1 MKTSNLGAGITTW
14 VARRGRMVGLAP
26 GLACAA
32 ALLIFSFA
40 APALAQKKSKGGGGG
55 GSPSG
60 SNISVTTYVSDLN
73 ATATPYFVVS
83 DDAGPTSSPTEYQ
96 NGVNNAIS
104 ILVGNGYNGITD
116 GDWRLDLITNSS
128 SRNVGVHLNTDNEI
142 LPGTATPNPPYLGTA
157 WQEVRMQNMCTLESK
172 DMLTMKAGATFTCP
186 TLLRLGYDA
195 TSSSHYEL
203 SMAPTFT
210 GYTETQEVQVQC
222 NSVASDGNCNDW
234 FIDPIPVNNPDGT
247 TSPGKTEARLS
258 LTTTKGKTTHTDEG
272 DFYMTFHIHVT
283 RP

>member
-1 MKTSNLGAGITTW
+1 
-14 VARRGRMVGLAP
+14 MVRLAP

-40 APALAQKKSKGGGGG
+40 GPVMAQKKSGGGGG
-55 GSPSG
+55 GNPSG
-60 SNISVTTYVSDLN
+60 SNISVTTYVSDVN
-73 ATATPYFVVS
+73 ATGTSYFVLS

-96 NGVNNAIS
+96 NGVNNVIS

-128 SRNVGVHLNTDNEI
+128 TRNVGVHLNTDNEI
-142 LPGTATPNPPYLGTA
+142 LQGTATPNPPYFGTE
-157 WQEVRMQNMCTLESK
+157 WQEVRMQNMCSFKSK
-172 DMLTMKAGATFTCP
+172 NMLTMRAGQSFTCP
-186 TLLRLGYDA
+186 TLLRLGYDL

-222 NSVASDGNCNDW
+222 NSVSSSDGNCNDW
-234 FIDPIPVNNPDGT
+234 FIDPIPVSIAGGG
-247 TSPGKTEARLS
+247 TSPGETEARLS

-272 DFYMTFHIHVT
+272 DFHMTFHIHVT

>member
-1 MKTSNLGAGITTW
+1 MA
-14 VARRGRMVGLAP
+14 GLAP

-40 APALAQKKSKGGGGG
+40 GPVSAQKKSGGGGG
-55 GSPSG
+55 GGTS
-60 SNISVTTYVSDLN
+60 SNIAVTTYVSDFN
-73 ATATPYFVVS
+73 ASGTPYYVVS

-96 NGVNNAIS
+96 NGVNNVIS

-128 SRNVGVHLNTDNEI
+128 IRNVGVHLDTDNEI
-142 LPGTATPNPPYLGTA
+142 LPGTATPNPPYLGTVQ
-157 WQEVRMQNMCTLESK
+157 QEILMQNMCSLENK
-172 DMLTMKAGATFTCP
+172 DMLTMTAGQSFTCP
-186 TLLRLGYDA
+186 TLLRLGYDN

-222 NSVASDGNCNDW
+222 NSVSSSDGKCNDW
-234 FIDPIPVNNPDGT
+234 FIDPIPVSVAGGG
-247 TSPGKTEARLS
+247 TSPGETEARLS